1 MGSASGTFDC
11 ENVSNGGKQDTKQ
24 DTFAKEVPVPSDVA
38 KARFR
43 GALAVELRMQG
54 CTYDELA
61 EILGYTHRSA
71 ARKAVMRTIAERAH
85 VAVDVY
91 KVQRYMA
98 AEELHQRSW
107 PAALRGD
114 ARALA
119 RCLNAMGERMFVSG
133 IG

>member
-1 MGSASGTFDC
+1 MARDM
-11 ENVSNGGKQDTKQ
+11 
-24 DTFAKEVPVPSDVA
+24 A
-38 KARFR
+38 KARYR

-71 ARKAVMRTIAERAH
+71 ARKAVMRTIKERADI
-85 VAVDVY
+85 AVDVY
-91 KVQRYMA
+91 RVERYWA
-98 AEELHQRSW
+98 AERTHQQSW

-119 RCLNAMGERMFVSG
+119 RCLRSFDERVFLAGLV
-133 IG
+133 